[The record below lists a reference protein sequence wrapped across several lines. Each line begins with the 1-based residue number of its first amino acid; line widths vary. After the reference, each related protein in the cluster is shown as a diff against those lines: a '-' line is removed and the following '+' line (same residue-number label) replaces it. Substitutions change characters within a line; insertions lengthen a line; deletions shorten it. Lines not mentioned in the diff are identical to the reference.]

1 MKSDNNTMSYKG
13 YKAVISYSAE
23 DECLIGHIAG
33 IRDIVGF
40 HGESVKEVHDAF
52 REAVDFY
59 LESCAK
65 MGAEPEKHYSG
76 HLTLRLPPE
85 LHAKLALQAQL
96 NGSSL
101 NQWLITTLN
110 RAVDA
115 QPSPLSQGSYR
126 HPS

>member
-1 MKSDNNTMSYKG
+1 MNTGSTMSYKG

-40 HGESVKEVHDAF
+40 HGESVKEVCDAF

-65 MGAEPEKHYSG
+65 MGAAPEKTLFRTSYPQTSAGTARQAGASG
-76 HLTLRLPPE
+76 AIER
-85 LHAKLALQAQL
+85 Q
-96 NGSSL
+96 
-101 NQWLITTLN
+101 
-110 RAVDA
+110 
-115 QPSPLSQGSYR
+115 QPQ
-126 HPS
+126 

>member
-1 MKSDNNTMSYKG
+1 MNAGGTMSYKG

-33 IRDIVGF
+33 IRAIVGF
-40 HGESVKEVHDAF
+40 HGESVQEVRDAF

-65 MGAEPEKHYSG
+65 MGAAPEKPYSR

-96 NGSSL
+96 SGSSL
-101 NQWLITTLN
+101 NKWLITTLS
-110 RAVDA
+110 RAVA
-115 QPSPLSQGSYR
+115 GQPSSSPCASYLQ
-126 HPS
+126 PS

>member
-1 MKSDNNTMSYKG
+1 MNAGGTMSYKG

-40 HGESVKEVHDAF
+40 HGESVKEVRDAF

-65 MGAEPEKHYSG
+65 MGAAPEKPYSG

-96 NGSSL
+96 SGSSL
-101 NQWLITTLN
+101 NKWLITTLS
-110 RAVDA
+110 RAVA
-115 QPSPLSQGSYR
+115 GQPSPL
-126 HPS
+126 P